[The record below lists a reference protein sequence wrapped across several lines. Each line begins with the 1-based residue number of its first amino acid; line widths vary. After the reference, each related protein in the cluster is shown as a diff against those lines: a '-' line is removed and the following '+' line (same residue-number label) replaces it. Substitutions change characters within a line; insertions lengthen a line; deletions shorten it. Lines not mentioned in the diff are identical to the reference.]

1 MASSDTT
8 LLALARA
15 RGALNGCAAAAAPRA
30 ARGELPRAVLPSC
43 APQKWLAGQK
53 ALVTGASS
61 GIGRAI
67 AVALAEA
74 GADVVVN
81 YVSGEG
87 QARDVADEIESFGSR
102 ALVQRADVSSEAD
115 VERMFAAMCDEL
127 GTIDVLVN
135 NAGLQQDAPFEQL
148 TLAQWNKV
156 IGVNLTGQFLCA
168 RAAVRE
174 FKRRGVRPD
183 VSCSAGKIICISS
196 VHEVIPWAGHVNY
209 AASKGGVM
217 LMMKSIAQEVA
228 PYRIRVNSISPG
240 AIRTPIN
247 MQAWETPQAYAELLK
262 LIPYKRIG
270 EPQEIGRAAAWLASD
285 YADYVNGVSLFVD
298 GGMTLYPGFET
309 GG

>member
-1 MASSDTT
+1 MTSVVAAQTARTQSQPVAMAPPQPLRAADAMPPSPEATAPVEVASSSADAASASEEIT
-8 LLALARA
+8 LD
-15 RGALNGCAAAAAPRA
+15 
-30 ARGELPRAVLPSC
+30 
-43 APQKWLAGQK
+43 
-53 ALVTGASS
+53 AS
-61 GIGRAI
+61 
-67 AVALAEA
+67 
-74 GADVVVN
+74 
-81 YVSGEG
+81 
-87 QARDVADEIESFGSR
+87 
-102 ALVQRADVSSEAD
+102 DVSEPEAPPSPFAAEPEVPSLHLRTVQVGPDLQADTIEVSEAD
-115 VERMFAAMCDEL
+115 IERMFAAMQDEF
-127 GTIDVLVN
+127 GTIDILVN

-148 TLAQWNKV
+148 TLGQWNKV

-174 FKRRGVRPD
+174 FKRRGVRPEI
-183 VSCSAGKIICISS
+183 SCSAGKIICISS

-247 MQAWETPQAYAELLK
+247 MQAWETPEAYAELLK

-270 EPQEIGRAAAWLASD
+270 EASEIGRAAAWLASD

>member
-1 MASSDTT
+1 MQTPTHPAH
-8 LLALARA
+8 
-15 RGALNGCAAAAAPRA
+15 
-30 ARGELPRAVLPSC
+30 LPRPVM
-43 APQKWLAGQK
+43 PQCPPQHMLRGQK
-53 ALVTGASS
+53 ALVTGAGS

-67 AVALAEA
+67 AMALGQA
-74 GADVVVN
+74 GADVIVN
-81 YVSGEG
+81 FVSGQETAD
-87 QARDVADEIESFGSR
+87 QVAAEIRTFGVR
-102 ALVQRADVSSEAD
+102 ALALRADVSDEGQVREMFRQAIEA
-115 VERMFAAMCDEL
+115 F

-135 NAGLQQDAPFEQL
+135 NAGLQQDAAFENL

-168 RAAVRE
+168 REAVRE
-174 FKRRGVRPD
+174 FKRRGVVPGI
-183 VSCSAGKIICISS
+183 SCAAGKILCISS

-217 LMMKSIAQEVA
+217 LMMKSLAQEVA
-228 PYRIRVNSISPG
+228 PYRIRVNSICPG

-247 MQAWETPQAYAELLK
+247 MEAWGTAAAYHELLR

-270 EPQEIGRAAAWLASD
+270 EAEEIGRAAVWLASD
-285 YADYVNGVSLFVD
+285 YADYVHGISLFVD